1 MQEKS
6 HYKLFKAGKNWC
18 TMMITLV
25 AVAAG
30 VSLASTNVH
39 ADVAPQTVS
48 TTTLTSSPQNG
59 QVNAGNNNSN
69 SGDQVKDNSSE
80 RADQQT
86 NVDYKTPVNAGYID
100 TVTADTD
107 NANTID
113 VSGWHATNQY
123 QPGMNHY
130 LIALNGD
137 NNQELYRGKVEPK
150 FQE

>member
-1 MQEKS
+1 
-6 HYKLFKAGKNWC
+6 
-18 TMMITLV
+18 MMITLV
-25 AVAAG
+25 AVATG

-39 ADVAPQTVS
+39 ADVATQTAP
-48 TTTLTSSPQNG
+48 TTTLTYSPQNG

-80 RADQQT
+80 KNNQQT
-86 NVDYKTPVNAGYID
+86 NADYKTPVNAGYID
-100 TVTADTD
+100 SVTADTD

-123 QPGMNHY
+123 KTGMDHY

-137 NNQELYRGKVEPK
+137 NNQELYRGK
-150 FQE
+150 

>member
-1 MQEKS
+1 MQRKS

-25 AVAAG
+25 AVATG

-39 ADVAPQTVS
+39 ADVATQTAP

-80 RADQQT
+80 KTT
-86 NVDYKTPVNAGYID
+86 NRP
-100 TVTADTD
+100 
-107 NANTID
+107 
-113 VSGWHATNQY
+113 
-123 QPGMNHY
+123 M
-130 LIALNGD
+130 LIIRHQLMLD
-137 NNQELYRGKVEPK
+137 ILIQ
-150 FQE
+150 